1 MLDTKSSVQLF
12 RITVWTSD
20 LVFFSDLTSDIGS
33 TLRWILE
40 NNSSAQCF
48 RVTVRT
54 SDLKTTPV
62 QNHFVS
68 QLGLR
73 IWIKTPVDLGK
84 SFSAKSF
91 RVTVR
96 TSGLGKNSSSNS
108 DRVTLRTSDLAKN
121 QVRTKTVGS

>member
-1 MLDTKSSVQLF
+1 MLDTKSSVKLF
-12 RITVWTSD
+12 RIT
-20 LVFFSDLTSDIGS
+20 DLTSDIGS
-33 TLRWILE
+33 QLRWILDT
-40 NNSSAQCF
+40 NSGAQCV
-48 RVTVRT
+48 RVTIRT

-62 QNHFVS
+62 QNNFVS

-96 TSGLGKNSSSNS
+96 TSGLGKKLQFKFGSCH
-108 DRVTLRTSDLAKN
+108 TSDFGSCQKPGSD
-121 QVRTKTVGS
+121 QDRGFITKV